1 MIRRP
6 PRSTRTDTLFP
17 YTTLFRSWEQI
28 EPQEGRF
35 DFSFV
40 DTLLEQARAHDNRLV
55 LLWFATWK
63 NGSPSYAPAWVKTD
77 DTRFPRMRTK
87 DGKPHY
93 ALSPLGQNTLA
104 ADKRAFVKLIEHLK
118 AADPDDTVI
127 MVQVENETGS
137 YGTPRDYSPEG
148 NRLFAGPVPRSEEH
162 TSELQSLM
170 RISYAVFC
178 LKKKKTEI

>member
-1 MIRRP
+1 
-6 PRSTRTDTLFP
+6 
-17 YTTLFRSWEQI
+17 
-28 EPQEGRF
+28 
-35 DFSFV
+35 
-40 DTLLEQARAHDNRLV
+40 
-55 LLWFATWK
+55 
-63 NGSPSYAPAWVKTD
+63 
-77 DTRFPRMRTK
+77 MRTK

-148 NRLFAGPVPRSEEH
+148 NRLFAGPVPTELVKAPGKTPGTRSAVCGPIAAQEFNRWSTAPYVHPVPAPGKGIGEAAGWG
-162 TSELQSLM
+162 M
-170 RISYAVFC
+170 RRQLGWIS
-178 LKKKKTEI
+178 

>member
-1 MIRRP
+1 
-6 PRSTRTDTLFP
+6 
-17 YTTLFRSWEQI
+17 
-28 EPQEGRF
+28 
-35 DFSFV
+35 
-40 DTLLEQARAHDNRLV
+40 
-55 LLWFATWK
+55 
-63 NGSPSYAPAWVKTD
+63 
-77 DTRFPRMRTK
+77 MRTK

-148 NRLFAGPVPRSEEH
+148 NRLFAGPVPTERAVERRVGKEGVSTCRSRWS
-162 TSELQSLM
+162 T
-170 RISYAVFC
+170 YN
-178 LKKKKTEI
+178 